1 MRHFLILICLIL
13 SMACASGRGRVDTQ
27 PSADFSMAKV
37 KADVDLFLLTDDP
50 NVETG
55 AVQRLKRMNVS
66 HDQIKSILRAD
77 SARKTAATGLQVG
90 LEIEQ
95 GAKKYGYA
103 LYAPE
108 TMQPGQTYPLAV
120 VLHGAGSSGDNIVET
135 WVQRLAKEY
144 IVLCPSYPMGAWWA
158 QPAEDLVL
166 NLIQKVQASYPVDT
180 NRIFLAGLSNGA
192 IGAYMI
198 GMFYPDYFAGIIPI
212 ASAITPRYMHF
223 LVNLRNTPVYIVQGV
238 HDPIFP
244 IQLTRRVHKILTD
257 MKYPVIYREHDKRG
271 AAHGGHF
278 LPDEEIAPMVA
289 WMKKQKREP
298 LPQTVRMTREANHLD
313 RVYWVRLSKGVQL
326 AALQI
331 PGPEK
336 EPMQLRDGKIATLFA
351 VQKGDNEFQV
361 MGKNI
366 LEFEVFLNSDMVDFN
381 APVKITTQEMRE
393 EGNKIIAGE
402 KQLRYSGKV
411 DKDLDILLRSYK
423 QSRDPAML
431 FDAKVTV
438 SLEKTLASLPGP

>member
-1 MRHFLILICLIL
+1 MKYFWILTGLLL
-13 SMACASGRGRVDTQ
+13 SMACASGSGRMDTQ
-27 PSADFSMAKV
+27 SSVDFPLAKV
-37 KADVDLFLLTDDP
+37 KADVDLFLLTDDAA
-50 NVETG
+50 VESG
-55 AVQRLKRMNVS
+55 VLERLRRMNVS
-66 HDQIKSILRAD
+66 HETIKSILRD
-77 SARKTAATGLQVG
+77 NPSGKFAATGLQRG
-90 LEIEQ
+90 QKFEQ
-95 GAKKYGYA
+95 GPSQYGYA
-103 LYAPE
+103 VYAPE
-108 TMQPGQTYPLAV
+108 SMQPGKSYPLAV
-120 VLHGAGSSGDNIVET
+120 VLHGAGSTGDAIIET
-135 WVQRLAKEY
+135 WVERLGKEF

-158 QPAEDLVL
+158 KPAEDLVL

-223 LVNLRNTPVYIVQGV
+223 LVNLRNTPVYIIQGV

-244 IQLTRRVHKILTD
+244 IQLTRQVHKILTD
-257 MKYPVIYREHDKRG
+257 MKYPVIYREHDKKG

-278 LPDEEIAPMVA
+278 LPADEIGPMVN
-289 WMKKQKREP
+289 WIKQQKRQP

-351 VQKGDNEFQV
+351 VQKGDNEIQV

-366 LEFEVFLNSDMVDFN
+366 LEFEVFLNSEMVDFD
-381 APVKITTQEMRE
+381 APVKITTQDMRE

-411 DKDLDILLRSYK
+411 EKDLGTLLRSFK
-423 QSRDPAML
+423 ENRDPAML

-438 SLEKTLASLPGP
+438 SLEKTLASRF